1 MTTIEN
7 VAPSITLNTGAS
19 MPLMGFGTFQIA
31 EHDQCC
37 ECVAAA
43 VRAGYRLVDTA
54 QAYGN
59 EAAVGEGIRQS
70 GIVRD
75 ELFVTTKLWFKSYE
89 EKDARAQMEASLE
102 RMGVDYFDLAL
113 LHWPFGNYYAAWRV
127 LESMCE
133 EGLLRAV
140 GVSNFTPAQLLDLVE
155 FNRIIPAVN
164 QIETHL
170 YAPQRELHGIMNELG
185 IAHQAYAPLGQGRA
199 NQMFSE
205 AAVTRIAEKHGKTPQ
220 QVALRFLMQS
230 AISVIPRTTSSAHL
244 VENIDVFDFEL
255 SSEEMVSIESIDK
268 DEPIIGKPADPSTV
282 RQAMTW

>member
-1 MTTIEN
+1 MATIEN
-7 VAPSITLNTGAS
+7 GAPSIALNTGAS

-70 GIVRD
+70 GIARD
-75 ELFVTTKLWFKSYE
+75 ELFVTTKLWFRSYE

-102 RMGVDYFDLAL
+102 RMGLDYFDLAL

-127 LESMCE
+127 LESMHE

-140 GVSNFTPAQLLDLVE
+140 GASNFTPAQLIDLVE
-155 FNRIIPAVN
+155 FNRVIPAVN

-170 YAPQRELHGIMNELG
+170 YSQQRELHVIMSEMG

-205 AAVTRIAEKHGKTPQ
+205 AVVTRIAEKRGKTPQ

-230 AISVIPRTTSSAHL
+230 GISVIPRTTSSEHL
-244 VENIDVFDFEL
+244 AENIDVFDFEL
-255 SSEEMVSIESIDK
+255 SSEEMASLASMDK
-268 DEPIIGKPADPSTV
+268 DAPIIGTPANPDTV